1 MDATNNTV
9 RADAVQAYV
18 NQSPGRPRPAR
29 LLRCLPAP
37 SDEAVAA
44 RLSAITSTFAR
55 DPIDPS
61 VAVVDGFGCRIRVE
75 RRYLEVEDGI
85 GPNRRTRRYSRAERT
100 LRRLVVVGDGFLTTT
115 ALRWCRDVGVSVVV
129 LDDDG
134 VVVTGGPPAPND
146 PRLRRAQV
154 LAGGDEVG
162 VEIVRQLVSAKLAG
176 QERNLATYF
185 ERPDLTAAIGE
196 LRDALDDSANVD
208 QLRQLEAAAA
218 NVYWSAWVAHS
229 ASSPRFSPADL
240 RRVPTH
246 WASYPGRASGI
257 AANGNRKAHVPVN
270 GLLNYLYRLA
280 EVEATFAASAVGLDP
295 SIGLL
300 HLDSPRRAS
309 LALDLMEP
317 VRPVVEAHV
326 LELCARRT
334 FRCADFVEGREGCVR
349 VMAPLT
355 HELAETMPTWARAV
369 APYAEM
375 VRNLLG
381 DSITG
386 KFSPS
391 TPLTGA
397 KARAAQ
403 ARVRARK
410 AAGLGSTTIRSRR
423 ERDALAGAWTCP
435 ECGGAVTNHR
445 HVRCDACIAADP
457 ASTPEIRGR
466 RGVAIA
472 ARKRALS
479 EWDKANPDT
488 VYDPELFRR
497 EILPRLS
504 AVPLAEIMEAAGCSK
519 ASASDYRRGKRTPHV
534 STWAA
539 LAKLVES

>member
-1 MDATNNTV
+1 MDAKNITV
-9 RADAVQAYV
+9 RADDMRIPKD
-18 NQSPGRPRPAR
+18 QSAGPSRPAR
-29 LLRCLPAP
+29 ILRCLPAP
-37 SDEAVAA
+37 GDKAVAE

-55 DPIDPS
+55 DPVDHS

-75 RRYLEVEDGI
+75 RGCLEIGDGI
-85 GPNRRTRRYSRAERT
+85 GPDRRT
-100 LRRLVVVGDGFLTTT
+100 LRRLAIVGDGVLTTT
-115 ALRWCRDVGVSVVV
+115 ALRWCRDIGVSVVV

-134 VVVTGGPPAPND
+134 VVVAGGPPAPND

-154 LAGGDEVG
+154 LAGDGEVG
-162 VEIVRQLVSAKLAG
+162 VEIVRRLVSAKLAG
-176 QERNLATYF
+176 QERNLVTYF
-185 ERPDLTAAIGE
+185 ERPDLVAAIEE
-196 LRDALDDSANVD
+196 LREALDDLANVD
-208 QLRQLEAAAA
+208 QLRQLEGAGA
-218 NVYWSAWVAHS
+218 NVYWSAWVAHA
-229 ASSPRFSPADL
+229 ASSPRFRHVDL

-257 AANGNRKAHVPVN
+257 APNGNRKAHVPVN

-280 EVEATFAASAVGLDP
+280 EVEAIFAASAVGLDP

-317 VRPVVEAHV
+317 VRPLVEAHV
-326 LELCARRT
+326 LELCSRRT
-334 FRCADFVEGREGCVR
+334 FRRADFVEGRDGCVR

-369 APYAEM
+369 APFAEM

-397 KARAAQ
+397 RGRAAQ

-410 AAGLGSTTIRSRR
+410 AAGLGSTTIRMRR

-435 ECGGAVTNHR
+435 DCGGAVENHR
-445 HVRCDACIAADP
+445 HVRCDACLAADR
-457 ASTPEIRGR
+457 AHSPEISAR
-466 RGVAIA
+466 RGAAIA
-472 ARKRALS
+472 ARKRVLS
-479 EWDKANPDT
+479 EWDGANLGH

-497 EILPRLS
+497 EILPRLGT
-504 AVPLAEIMEAAGCSK
+504 VPLSEIMEAAGCSK

-534 STWAA
+534 ATWAA
-539 LAKLVES
+539 LAGLVGNRP